1 MKQTVR
7 TVTHV
12 MQADFLERIR
22 QNGFLIVLGLTVFMG
37 YLFIPASDAAY
48 VTFVRGFHRGIY
60 NSAWI
65 GILYGAVSVIF
76 LPLFGFF
83 LVKNAIDR
91 DYQTGVGQII
101 ATTPTSKPAY
111 LLGKWLSNLALLAL
125 ILLVM
130 TGMAVIM
137 QFVRGD
143 ETVLN
148 LWAVAAP
155 IWLMGLPVLSAVA
168 AVAVLF
174 EAVSFLRGGAGNI
187 IYFFLFF
194 TVIIGGWL
202 PSFMRVIE
210 PANDFLG
217 MSKPMSDI
225 QQRILDEDPQADLSV
240 GGLIMPKEMFDE
252 ATLAE
257 EIELF
262 VWDGIEWGV
271 TIIFERLI
279 WFALTLLIVL
289 LASRPF
295 ARFDPAVEQR
305 VMGVGKVNDVVEETA
320 VSPQPKTSVTQL
332 TPLANK
338 TSWRF
343 VSILAAELRLS
354 LKSQKLYWFVGAI
367 GLTIAGF
374 ALPIDAALAYLLPA
388 AWIWPLMIW
397 SPLGSREARHHT
409 EKLVFSAAYSLR
421 RQLPATWMAG
431 VLIATLMVSGL
442 LIRLTT
448 AGEWLSLASL
458 SVGIL
463 FIPSLAL
470 TLGVWSGGSRLFEF
484 VYLLWWYLA
493 FNGVAAFDF
502 MFRLPTMPSI
512 KMPLIYVGG
521 TAVLLI
527 LAFTGRWGKVQ
538 Q

>member
-7 TVTHV
+7 TIANV

-22 QNGFLIVLGLTVFMG
+22 QNRFLIVLGLTVLMG
-37 YLFIPASDAAY
+37 YLFIPAADAAY

-65 GILYGAVSVIF
+65 GMVYGAVSVIF
-76 LPLFGFF
+76 LPLFGFS

-91 DYQTGVGQII
+91 DYQTRVGQII
-101 ATTPTSKPAY
+101 ATTPTSKAAY
-111 LLGKWLSNLALLAL
+111 LLGKWASNLAILAL
-125 ILLVM
+125 VLLVM

-143 ETVLN
+143 DPTLH

-155 IWLMGLPVLSAVA
+155 IWLMGLPVMSAVA

-174 EAVSFLRGGAGNI
+174 EAVSFLRGGVGNI

-194 TVIIGGWL
+194 AIILGGWL

-210 PANDFLG
+210 PSNDFLG

-225 QQRILDEDPQADLSV
+225 QQRILDEDPQADLGT
-240 GGLIMPKEMFDE
+240 GGLIMPKELFGE
-252 ATLAE
+252 ATLDE
-257 EIELF
+257 EIALF
-262 VWDGIEWGV
+262 IWDGIAWDV

-289 LASRPF
+289 LVSRPF
-295 ARFDPAVEQR
+295 ARFDPAVERR
-305 VMGVGKVNDVVEETA
+305 VTRVRKVDDAVVETA
-320 VSPQPKTSVTQL
+320 VSPLPSPNIRHL
-332 TPLANK
+332 TPLANI
-338 TSWRF
+338 TNWRF
-343 VSILAAELRLS
+343 ASILAAELRLS
-354 LKSQKLYWFVGAI
+354 LKNQKWVWFVGAL

-374 ALPIDAALAYLLPA
+374 ALPLEAALTYLLPV
-388 AWIWPLMIW
+388 AWIWPLVIW
-397 SPLGSREARHHT
+397 SPLGSREVRHHT
-409 EKLVFSAAYSLR
+409 EKLVFSAANPLR
-421 RQLPATWMAG
+421 RQLPAPWLAG
-431 VLIATLMVSGL
+431 VLITALMVSGL
-442 LIRLTT
+442 LVRLMM
-448 AGEWLSLASL
+448 AGEWRSLASL

-470 TLGVWSGGSRLFEF
+470 ALGVWSGGSRLFEF

-493 FNGVAAFDF
+493 INGIPAFDF
-502 MFRLPTMPSI
+502 MFRSPAASPVQMRL
-512 KMPLIYVGG
+512 LYLGG

-527 LAFTGRWGKVQ
+527 LAFVGRWRQ
-538 Q
+538 LQR